1 MCVVLRR
8 GRARGISQG
17 SCRVLHLTGL
27 SQHLKHF
34 QITPFLKP
42 PPTPVRL
49 SLRPQQLNWGPN
61 ANWMRASSSSS
72 VQFPNYQLERLPG
85 LMCYLHQI
93 IFKWEKSTVCKWK
106 VEEKKILPLCH
117 CQVFTGLRFYSRW
130 AGTNSFTHFDLSPG
144 KLI

>member
-17 SCRVLHLTGL
+17 SRRVLHLTGL

-34 QITPFLKP
+34 QITPFLNP

-106 VEEKKILPLCH
+106 VEEKKYFHYVTVKSLQACDFTAGGPGLIVLHILTFRP
-117 CQVFTGLRFYSRW
+117 
-130 AGTNSFTHFDLSPG
+130 AN
-144 KLI
+144 